1 MKKILGLDLGTT
13 SIGWAFVHEAE
24 NDQEKST
31 IIKAGVR
38 VVPLSTDEK
47 LNFNK
52 LNAVSAAAN
61 RTAARGARRN
71 FQRYKLRR
79 KVLLSILQKHGFITE
94 TDSMSENFED
104 STHFTWKLR
113 AQAVSEQVSPKEL
126 AMIFLAINKKRGYK
140 SSRKAN
146 NQEEGQLI
154 DGIAIAKKLVEE
166 NITPGQLNH
175 QLKIADSRYLPDYYK
190 SDLLKEFERIW
201 KTQAVYYP
209 EILTEIHFKELDGRT
224 NKATAYYFEKVMLIE
239 RAENKGKEKKQQEY
253 QWRAEAVTQQI
264 PLEQFAYILTEL
276 NNDINKSSGYLSA
289 ISDRSKTL
297 QFNNL
302 TVGQYQYAQLIEK
315 PLKSQKNQVF
325 YRQDY
330 LDEFNAIWAEQ
341 SKHHESLT
349 DDLKVTLRDIIIFY
363 QRRLKSQK
371 GLINICELEGRKRTT
386 VVEGKTV
393 TKLSGPRVA
402 PKSSPLFQAF
412 RIWSNINNIEVVN
425 KKDKKQV
432 HKLDEETKRALFE
445 ELNWRASMT
454 DTQFLTWL
462 FAGSKDKASDYEIK
476 YGKIEGNRSNEE
488 LLNAYLKIAALEGY
502 DEINTKQDK
511 VDVVKNV
518 RSCFAALGIK
528 DSLFE
533 FTWDFEDPSMIAN
546 QDSYELWHLLYSY
559 EDDSSNTGLDSLNTV
574 LMEKYG
580 FAPSHTGIMSNVT
593 FEKDYASLSAR
604 AMRKIL
610 PYLEDGMVYS
620 DAATAA
626 GFNHSWSVT
635 KEENLKRELK
645 DQLEILTKNSLR
657 NPIVEKILNQ
667 MINVVNAILKEPTLG
682 RPDEI
687 RIELA
692 RELKQ
697 TAKQRAD
704 ATTQIAKATREHEEF
719 REIIKREFGLPY
731 VSKRDL
737 IKYKLYRELK
747 SNGYKTL
754 YSNTYIKPDELFSKK
769 FDIEHIIPQSVRL
782 DDSFSNKTIELRD
795 VNIEKGNQTAI
806 DYCEL
811 KGNEVLFKN
820 TVQTLANIPDG
831 ISPRKM
837 QKLFTKIEDVSND
850 FNERDKNNTGYIS
863 RKATEILIDVTR
875 SVTAT
880 SGTITSMLR
889 SDWELIDVLKE
900 LNWSKYEALGLT
912 YYETNKDGQ
921 KLPKIKDWSKRNDHR
936 HHAMDA
942 ITVAFTK
949 PALIQYINNKSAKSK
964 GNIVLSNTEEKFTY
978 RDKDGKRKF
987 VKPAVDIREQ
997 SKKALTSILVSH
1009 KAKNKVVTDNVNIIK
1024 VKGGTLKK
1032 KQSTPRGQLHL
1043 ETVYGASKYYDT
1055 KLETIN
1061 ASFDEEKIATVSNKK
1076 QREALLSRF
1085 RESGNDPKK
1094 AFTGKNAL
1102 SKNPIKFANGEELPS
1117 KVQTVSMQTRYTIR
1131 KPINADNFKDEKTIA
1146 KIIDV
1151 GARNLVLK
1159 RFLDFGKNAKAAFS
1173 DLDNNPIWINKER
1186 EICLKTVAILG
1197 ISNAVSLHTKK
1208 DLNGLPLLDSNG
1220 KEIAIDFVNTGNN
1233 HHLAIYESSDGVW
1246 NDNVVSFFDAVTAS
1260 KTDQPAV
1267 AAYNEHGWSL
1277 KFSLK
1282 QNEVFLLPPSDD
1294 FFMDVD
1300 LKDPKNTVLLSP
1312 HLFRV
1317 QKFSKVQ
1324 YGNSSIR
1331 DYVFRN
1337 HLETELNDNKV
1348 LSGIAYKTYK
1358 SLKPMKGIIKVR
1370 LDHLGNIVETHVK

>member
-1 MKKILGLDLGTT
+1 MKRILGLDLGST
-13 SIGWAFVHEAE
+13 SIGWAFVHEAQNE
-24 NDQEKST
+24 NEESK
-31 IIKAGVR
+31 IIDAGVR

-47 LNFNK
+47 INFNK
-52 LNAVSAAAN
+52 LNAITAAAN
-61 RTAARGARRN
+61 RTASRGARRN
-71 FQRYKLRR
+71 LQRYKLRR
-79 KVLLSILQKHGFITE
+79 KELLSILKTHEFITE
-94 TDSMSENFED
+94 AESLSENFD
-104 STHFTWKLR
+104 NSTHYTWKIR
-113 AQAVSEQVSPKEL
+113 AKAVNEPVSKKEL

-154 DGIAIAKKLVEE
+154 DGIAIAKRLIQE

-175 QLKIADSRYLPDYYK
+175 TLKTEGSRYLPDYYK
-190 SDLLKEFERIW
+190 SDLIKEFELIW
-201 KTQAVYYP
+201 SKQSSHYP
-209 EILTEIHFKELDGRT
+209 NILTEAHFREIEGRS

-253 QWRAEAVTQQI
+253 LWRADAVTKQI
-264 PLEQFAYILTEL
+264 PLEQLAYILTEL

-302 TVGQYQYAQLIEK
+302 TIGQYQYAQLLEK
-315 PLKSQKNQVF
+315 PLRSQKNHVF

-330 LDEFNAIWAEQ
+330 LEEFNAIWEEQ
-341 SKHHESLT
+341 KKHHAELT
-349 DDLKVTLRDIIIFY
+349 EKLKSEIRDVIIFY

-371 GLINICELEGRKRTT
+371 GLVNICELEGRKRTT
-386 VVEGKTV
+386 VLDGKTV
-393 TKLSGPRVA
+393 TKLIGPRVA

-412 RIWSNINNIEVVN
+412 RIWSNINNIVVVN
-425 KKDKKQV
+425 KKDKKQI
-432 HKLDEETKRALFE
+432 HELDEETKKALFQ

-454 DTQFLTWL
+454 DNQFLTWL
-462 FAGSKDKASDYEIK
+462 FQGSNDKAGDYEIK
-476 YGKIEGNRSNEE
+476 YGKIEGNRTNEE
-488 LLNAYLKIAALEGY
+488 LLKAYLKIATLEGY
-502 DEINTKQDK
+502 DQINTKQDK
-511 VDVVKNV
+511 IDVVNDV
-518 RSCFAALGIK
+518 RSCFSVLGIK

-533 FTWDFEDPSMIAN
+533 CNWDFQDTSMIAK

-559 EDDSSNTGLDSLNTV
+559 EDDNSKTGLESLNTI
-574 LMEKYG
+574 LIEKYG
-580 FAPSHTGIMSNVT
+580 FAPNHTGIMSNVT
-593 FEKDYASLSAR
+593 FEKDHASLSVR

-610 PYLEDGMVYS
+610 PYLEDGMIYS
-620 DAATAA
+620 DAAAAA
-626 GFNHSWSVT
+626 GFNHSRSVT

-667 MINVVNAILKEPTLG
+667 MINVVNAILKEPNLG

-704 ATTQIAKATREHEEF
+704 ATTQIAKATREHEEY
-719 REIIKREFGLPY
+719 RELIKKEFGLPY

-754 YSNTYIKPDELFSKK
+754 YSNTYIKPDELFTKK

-795 VNIEKGNQTAI
+795 INIEKGNLMAI
-806 DYCEL
+806 DYCQF
-811 KGNEVLFKN
+811 KGNEVAFKN
-820 TVQTLANIPDG
+820 TVQTLVNIPDG
-831 ISPRKM
+831 ISARKM
-837 QKLFTKIEDVSND
+837 QKLLTKIEDVSTD
-850 FNERDKNNTGYIS
+850 FNERDKNNTSYIS
-863 RKATEILIDVTR
+863 KMASEILLNVTR
-875 SVTAT
+875 NVYAT
-880 SGTITSMLR
+880 SGTITSILR
-889 SDWELIDVLKE
+889 ADWELIDVLKE
-900 LNWSKYEALGLT
+900 LNWGKYEALGLT

-942 ITVAFTK
+942 ITVAFTR

-964 GNIVLSNTEEKFTY
+964 ESNIISNIEEKFTY

-997 SKKALTSILVSH
+997 SKKALASILVSH

-1024 VKGGTLKK
+1024 VKGGAIRK

-1043 ETVYGASKYYDT
+1043 ETVYRASNYYET
-1055 KLETIN
+1055 KLETVN
-1061 ASFDEEKIATVSNKK
+1061 ASFDEYKIATVSNKQ
-1076 QREALLSRF
+1076 QREALIARF
-1085 RESGNDPKK
+1085 RENQNDAKK

-1102 SKNPIKFANGEELPS
+1102 SKNPIKLVNGEELPL
-1117 KVQTVSMQTRYTIR
+1117 KVQTVGMQTRYTIR

-1159 RFLDFGKNAKAAFS
+1159 RFVEFGKNAKAAFS
-1173 DLDNNPIWINKER
+1173 NLDENPLWLNKEKG
-1186 EICLKTVAILG
+1186 IALKRVTISG
-1197 ISNAVSLHTKK
+1197 IQNAESLHTKK
-1208 DLNGLPLLDSNG
+1208 DIDGNPLLDKNG
-1220 KEIAIDFVNTGNN
+1220 NEIPVDFVNTGNN
-1233 HHLAIYESSDGVW
+1233 HHVAIYKDEKG
-1246 NDNVVSFFDAVTAS
+1246 NYQEEIVTFYE
-1260 KTDQPAV
+1260 AV
-1267 AAYNEHGWSL
+1267 ARKNANLPIINKNHEKGWEFL
-1277 KFSLK
+1277 FTMK
-1282 QNEVFLLPPSDD
+1282 QNEMFVFSNESFDASTFDLLNPS
-1294 FFMDVD
+1294 
-1300 LKDPKNTVLLSP
+1300 NAAALSP
-1312 HLFRV
+1312 NLFRV
-1317 QKFSKVQ
+1317 QKIATKNYF
-1324 YGNSSIR
+1324 
-1331 DYVFRN
+1331 FRH
-1337 HLETELNDNKV
+1337 HLETELNDEQKLRGLTWEN
-1348 LSGIAYKTYK
+1348 LRST
-1358 SLKPMKGIIKVR
+1358 SPLKELAKVR
-1370 LDHLGNIVETHVK
+1370 INHLGKIVQVNE